1 MIQLIDVFLHLD
13 KYLGTI
19 IQNYGIATYVILFS
33 IIFSETGL
41 VFMTFFP
48 GDTLLFVAGTFASQ
62 GAINIFYLFILLSA
76 GAILG
81 DSVNYTIGK
90 YFGKNVIIKR
100 NWVKQENIQKTKDF
114 FEKHGAKTIVLAR
127 FLPIIRSFA
136 PFVAGIS
143 EMKYSRFLSY
153 NIFGGIFWVAI
164 MLSAGYFFG
173 AIPFV
178 KNNLSMFVIFIFVIS
193 WIPPIMA
200 WIKSGK
206 KN

>member
-1 MIQLIDVFLHLD
+1 MMQLIDVFLHLD
-13 KYLGTI
+13 KYLGAI

-62 GAINIFYLFILLSA
+62 GAINIFSLFILLSIA
-76 GAILG
+76 AILG
-81 DSVNYTIGK
+81 DSLNYSIGK
-90 YFGKNVIIKR
+90 YFGKAVIIKR

-114 FEKHGAKTIVLAR
+114 FEKHGAKTIVFAR

-153 NIFGGIFWVAI
+153 NIIGGICWVAI

-178 KNNLSMFVIFIFVIS
+178 KNNLSLFVIFIFVIS

-200 WIKSGK
+200 WVKNGK

>member
-13 KYLGTI
+13 KYLGAI
-19 IQNYGIATYVILFS
+19 IQNYGLATYLILFF

-62 GAINIFYLFILLSA
+62 GSINIIVIFVSLSIA
-76 GAILG
+76 AILG
-81 DSVNYTIGK
+81 DSLNYTIGK
-90 YFGKNVIIKR
+90 YFGKAVIIKR
-100 NWVKQENIQKTKDF
+100 NWVKKENIQKTKDF
-114 FEKHGAKTIVLAR
+114 FEKHGAKTIVFAR

-136 PFVAGIS
+136 PFVAGVS

-178 KNNLSMFVIFIFVIS
+178 QNNLSLFIIFIFVIS

-200 WIKSGK
+200 WMKSGK
-206 KN
+206 K